1 MVEATPNKLYFG
13 DNLNILREHVADE
26 SVDLIY
32 LDPPFNSNATYNV
45 LFQEKS
51 GEQSAAQITAFE
63 DTWHWTLDSEYA
75 YQDVVTKGPAK
86 VGELVAAMR
95 SFLGQNDMMAYLT
108 MMAQRMVELHRVL
121 KPTGSIYLHCDPT
134 ASHYLKLLLY
144 AVFGPVNFRNEIIWR
159 RTGTHNKVQRFA
171 PIHDTLLFYGK
182 TDSYNWNSI
191 KRPYMKGH
199 VEEYFVQDN
208 MGWRTNYYGNV
219 LTGSGTRNG
228 ESGKPWKGFD
238 PTAKGRHWAIPGRL
252 LEDANEDLS
261 KLSQHKNLDRLF
273 ESGYIKIREGQA
285 WPIYEHYIQPEDGQ
299 AVPDIWAYQPY
310 SEGTVFGRAGGIDAD
325 VRWLSTTDQERLHYP
340 TQKPEALL
348 ERIINASSNEG
359 DLVLDPFCGCGTA
372 VAVAERLNR
381 RWIGIDITHLAIS
394 LMKSRLRDSF
404 GEELRPYQIIGV
416 PEDTASAKALAV
428 ESEHDGRY
436 QFEWWALGLVDARPA
451 NDRKKGA
458 DSGVDGYINFFDD
471 NSGKPKRIIVQ
482 VKSGHVNRGM
492 IATLK
497 GDMER
502 EKAEIGLFVTLSPST
517 GPMEQDAIAAG
528 FYEPE
533 YFPGQKF
540 PRVQILTIE
549 DLLNGKQA
557 QYPRLA
563 PQATFRKAPRR
574 RRMAGQQAELLGQG

>member
-1 MVEATPNKLYFG
+1 MAQPEPNKLYFG
-13 DNLNILREHVADE
+13 DNLDILRKHVADA

-51 GEQSAAQITAFE
+51 GEQSAAQIIAFE
-63 DTWHWTLDSEYA
+63 DTWHWTMDSEYA
-75 YQDVVTKGPAK
+75 YQDVVTHGPAK

-121 KPTGSIYLHCDPT
+121 KPTGSLYLHCDPT
-134 ASHYLKLLLY
+134 ASHYLKLLLD
-144 AVFGPVNFRNEIIWR
+144 AVFGPTNFRNEITWQ
-159 RTGTHNKVQRFA
+159 RTESHNTAGKYGNIA
-171 PIHDTLLFYGK
+171 DIILFYAK
-182 TDSYNWNSI
+182 SEKPVWNRGFHKYSDGVQKYSEQQM
-191 KRPYMKGH
+191 KRFSHIDEDGRLYRL
-199 VEEYFVQDN
+199 DD
-208 MGWRTNYYGNV
+208 
-219 LTGSGTRNG
+219 LTAPRPNSN
-228 ESGKPWKGFD
+228 SGKFNWRGTTPSPSRGWGYK
-238 PTAKGRHWAIPGRL
+238 L
-252 LEDANEDLS
+252 EQLED
-261 KLSQHKNLDRLF
+261 
-273 ESGYIKIREGQA
+273 
-285 WPIYEHYIQPEDGQ
+285 W
-299 AVPDIWAYQPY
+299 W
-310 SEGTVFGRAGGIDAD
+310 SEGRIHTKRDGTPRMDGLKVYLDTSKGKALQNIWIDVPRVSNTSA
-325 VRWLSTTDQERLHYP
+325 ERLGYP

-359 DLVLDPFCGCGTA
+359 DVVLDPFRGCGTA

-404 GEELRPYQIIGV
+404 GEELRPYQVIGV
-416 PEDTASAKALAV
+416 PQDAASAQALAI

-451 NDRKKGA
+451 QDKKKGA

-482 VKSGHVNRGM
+482 VKSGHVNRGQ

-502 EKAEIGLFVTLSPST
+502 EKAEIGLFVTLSPPT
-517 GPMEQDAIAAG
+517 GPMRQDAIAAG

-533 YFPGQKF
+533 HFPGQKF

-549 DLLNGKQA
+549 ELLSGQA
-557 QYPRLA
+557 ADYPRYA
-563 PQATFRKAPRR
+563 PQATFRQAPRR
-574 RRMAGQQAELLGQG
+574 RRQQGQQAGF